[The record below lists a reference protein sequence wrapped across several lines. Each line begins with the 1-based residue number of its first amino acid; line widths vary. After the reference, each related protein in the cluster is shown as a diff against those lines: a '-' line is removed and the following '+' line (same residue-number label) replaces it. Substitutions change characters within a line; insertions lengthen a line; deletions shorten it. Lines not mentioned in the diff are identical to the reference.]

1 MNPGDG
7 VWSVGALCRAV
18 ADQLSARFQSV
29 QVRGELSGLSRAA
42 SGHVYFALKDDQGQ
56 LRCAMFKRAASGL
69 LFQPKDGDT
78 VEVTARVSVYEPRGD
93 LQLVVEDMRRFGQG
107 PLFEQFLKLKAKLAQ
122 EGLFDTDRKRGLA
135 STPRAIGLVT
145 SLQAAAL
152 HDVLTALRR
161 RAPHVRVVLAPAAVQ
176 GAQAPGELVK
186 ALRGLYAM
194 VAAQHSQA
202 HRPTQTTDVTIDTII
217 LVRGGGALEDLWA
230 FNDEQ
235 LARVIAQSPVPVVC
249 GVGHET
255 DFTIADFV
263 ADVRAPTPTAAAELA
278 AMPKEDAQLEIN
290 GLHRHLQQGLRR
302 LLDAH
307 DQRLDTLQQ
316 RLGRPSQRL
325 AAQRLLLTQHA
336 SALRAGLRQVL
347 TRHHQQMDRLGQ
359 ALPLAREHRLQRL
372 DERLVRAGLR
382 LELLDPHRVIQ
393 RGFAWLSDDQGHA
406 VTRAEQTRV
415 GQSLKATL
423 QDGKVDLTVRGRSA

>member
-1 MNPGDG
+1 MNAGDG
-7 VWSVGALCRAV
+7 VWRVGALCRAV

-122 EGLFDTDRKRGLA
+122 EGLFDADRKRELS
-135 STPRAIGLVT
+135 STPRGIGLVT

-161 RAPHVRVVLAPAAVQ
+161 RAPHVPVVLAPAAVQ
-176 GAQAPGELVK
+176 GAQAPGELVN
-186 ALRGLYAM
+186 ALRGLYAL
-194 VAAQHSQA
+194 VAVQHSQA
-202 HRPTQTTDVTIDTII
+202 HRPAQTTDVTIDTII

-278 AMPKEDAQLEIN
+278 ATPREDAQLEIN

-347 TRHHQQMDRLGQ
+347 ARHHQQLDRLGQ
-359 ALPLAREHRLQRL
+359 ALTLAREHRLQRV

-393 RGFAWLSDDQGHA
+393 RGFAWLSDEQGHA

-415 GQSLKATL
+415 GQSLQATL
-423 QDGKVDLTVRGRSA
+423 QDGKVDLTVRGRSG